1 MMTRDSYDKW
11 VAKLAANETISA
23 NELYKGNDDNDQANT
38 PFDQLSWECLVFL
51 EQCTRDQEPWIGL
64 GFATEVHAQIKAA
77 LFRRA
82 EKLDR
87 EKKTTFHHDLA
98 KHATDSRKGKA

>member
-23 NELYKGNDDNDQANT
+23 KGNDDNYQANT
-38 PFDQLSWECLVFL
+38 PFDQLSWECLLFL
-51 EQCTRDQEPWIGL
+51 EKCTHGQEPWIGL

-87 EKKTTFHHDLA
+87 EKRTTFHGDLA
-98 KHATDSRKGKA
+98 KHATDGGKGKA